1 MNRLDRLRK
10 KMDSNWVELQDEL
23 QIDITEKMVEL
34 IENQLGLFNIYM
46 REAERNNIEL
56 LDEAFTPR
64 LKDMLQKKI
73 VEEENESEK
82 FYQRTSSERHQ

>member
-1 MNRLDRLRK
+1 MDRLDRLRK
-10 KMDSNWVELQDEL
+10 KLDSNWVELQDEL
-23 QIDITEKMVEL
+23 QIDITDKMVKI

-46 REAERNNIEL
+46 REAERNNIEI

-73 VEEENESEK
+73 LEEENESK
-82 FYQRTSSERHQ
+82 KLYQRTSSERHQ

>member
-1 MNRLDRLRK
+1 MDRLERLRK
-10 KMDSNWVELQDEL
+10 KLDSNWVELQDEL
-23 QIDITEKMVEL
+23 QIDITDKMVKI

-56 LDEAFTPR
+56 LDEAFPKR

-73 VEEENESEK
+73 LEEENESEK
-82 FYQRTSSERHQ
+82 FYQRTSSERYQ

>member
-1 MNRLDRLRK
+1 MNRLERLRK
-10 KMDSNWVELQDEL
+10 KLDSNWVELQDEL
-23 QIDITEKMVEL
+23 QIDITDKMVKI

-46 REAERNNIEL
+46 REAERNNIEI

-73 VEEENESEK
+73 LEEENESEK
-82 FYQRTSSERHQ
+82 FYQRTNSERHQ

>member
-10 KMDSNWVELQDEL
+10 KLDSNWVELQDEL

>member
-23 QIDITEKMVEL
+23 QIDITDKMVEL

>member
-10 KMDSNWVELQDEL
+10 KLDSNWVELQDEL
-23 QIDITEKMVEL
+23 QIDITDKMVEL